1 MANITFENP
10 EIAQRVEEWSSG
22 KYDQATR
29 EEIRALVEAG
39 NREEL
44 EDRFYRSLAFGTGG
58 LRGLMGAGTNRM
70 NSYIVARATQGLANY
85 VAANATSPRPLR
97 AAIAHDSRHR
107 SREFARTTAC
117 VLAANGFYV
126 HISPELRPT
135 PYLSF
140 AIRHLGCHTGIVVT
154 ASHNPKEYN
163 GYKAYWDDGSQVV
176 PPHDK
181 GIIAE
186 VAKITSE
193 EQVRILDWEDGIA
206 QDVIKVMGEEMDE
219 AYLNA
224 VLLQRNNE
232 EVIRSHGPRIV
243 YTPLHGVGGR
253 MVPRAMKMW
262 GFSDVLT
269 EPDQMKPDGDFP
281 TAASPNP
288 EEGKALERAI
298 AMAEREDAALV
309 MATDPDADRL
319 GIAVRDHDGKF
330 HLVTGNQLCALLAD
344 YLLAEGRKAGRF
356 RKTPGV
362 VTTVVTSP
370 LVGKVA
376 ESHGA
381 RVGLTLT
388 GFKWIAEQ
396 CRKWA
401 ADPDGPQFIYGT
413 EESYGYLIGEHCL
426 DKDGIVAACATG
438 EMAAVARSEGR
449 NLLDKL
455 YDLYARHGVHLEW
468 QKSVTLP
475 GKSGGEKIAAILDM
489 IRSNPPTEIDGRKV
503 VRFTRLDTG
512 EVFENGKPAGKADF
526 PKSDVFTFDLAD
538 GSRAIAR
545 PSGTEPKIKF
555 YFFLLANEKCPDA
568 KAARAAYENLQTKV
582 PHFESAFFKAIGYD
596 AER

>member
-1 MANITFENP
+1 MAEMKFDNP
-10 EIAQRVEEWSSG
+10 EVNARIAEWTSEKYSEE
-22 KYDQATR
+22 TR
-29 EEIRALVEAG
+29 QEITTLIDKGA
-39 NREEL
+39 REEL
-44 EDRFYRSLAFGTGG
+44 EDRFYRTLAFGTGG
-58 LRGLMGAGTNRM
+58 LRGKLGAGTNRM

-85 VAANATSPRPLR
+85 VAANATAPKPLR

-107 SREFARTTAC
+107 SREFAQTAAC

-186 VAKITSE
+186 VEKIVGDD
-193 EQVRILDWEDGIA
+193 QVKMVSWEDGIA
-206 QDVIKVMGEEMDE
+206 QGIIKVMGAEMDE
-219 AYLNA
+219 AYLQA
-224 VLLQRNNE
+224 VLKQRINA
-232 EVIRSHGPRIV
+232 EVIATHQPRIV

-253 MVPRAMKMW
+253 MVPQAFKIW
-262 GFSDVLT
+262 GFNDVLT
-269 EPDQMKPDGDFP
+269 EPEQMKPNGDFP

-288 EEGKALERAI
+288 EEGAALERAI
-298 AMAEREDAALV
+298 DLAEREGGEIV

-319 GIAVRDHDGKF
+319 GIAVKDHDGKF
-330 HLVTGNQLCALLAD
+330 QLVTGNQLCALLAD
-344 YLLAEGRKAGRF
+344 YLLGEGKKAGRF
-356 RKTPGV
+356 EKQPGI

-370 LVGKVA
+370 LLEKIA
-376 ESHGA
+376 KSHDA
-381 RVGLTLT
+381 AFALTLT

-396 CRKWA
+396 YRRWA
-401 ADPDGPQFIYGT
+401 ADPNGPQFIYGT
-413 EESYGYLIGEHCL
+413 EESYGYLIGNHCL
-426 DKDGIVAACATG
+426 DKDGIVACCVTG
-438 EMAAVARSEGR
+438 ELAAYTRSQGS
-449 NLLDKL
+449 NILDYL
-455 YDLYARHGVHLEW
+455 FDLYAKHGVHYEW

-475 GKSGGEKIAAILDM
+475 GKAGAEQIAAILDR
-489 IRSNPPTEIDGRKV
+489 IRKNPPTEVAGKKV

-512 EVFENGKPAGKADF
+512 EVFEGGKTSKVDL
-526 PKSDVFTFDLAD
+526 PKSDVFTFDLED

-555 YFFLLANEKCPDA
+555 YLFLNSGKPCTSASEARDVYKTLAGQAPA
-568 KAARAAYENLQTKV
+568 FQAAFLE
-582 PHFESAFFKAIGYD
+582 AIGYQ
-596 AER
+596 ESR